1 MKKNLF
7 INIYSVLVFSLLS
20 RIIASLY
27 LSDTTIDME
36 WGKLIH
42 NLSNHGVLGINVY
55 DGISVKHAY
64 AQLNEKVLPSV
75 FMPPL
80 YAYFIYFIKI
90 ISQSFLELVKIVI
103 AIQIIISLLS
113 AYIFFKI
120 STKFIEKKYS
130 ILLTAIFSLYPAN
143 ILASVQISSITLQI
157 FLLLTYFYFFI
168 EFSKKKTYLDLFF
181 FSITAGFLILIRGEF
196 FIFNILT
203 LVYFL
208 YPLKIKIKKILISI
222 FLTII
227 LISPYLIRNYN
238 NFNTIVLTKSF
249 GYNLLKGNNPEAPA
263 EGNSYFIEK
272 KFEKSKIPIKIDNR
286 YEINLDNFYKTKAI
300 ELISNEP
307 MRYLKLYFVKVI
319 SFTFLDFNS
328 KYPNYYNLAHIVP
341 KIVLSFF
348 ALLGAIVSLKQKSFF
363 QYISLFYFGHIFF
376 FSLFFILP
384 RYSIML
390 LPVHLIL
397 VLSLII
403 FFYKK
408 KYK

>member
-120 STKFIEKKYS
+120 STKFIEKKS
-130 ILLTAIFSLYPAN
+130 NDDDKDKTKQKQLDVTA
-143 ILASVQISSITLQI
+143 V
-157 FLLLTYFYFFI
+157 
-168 EFSKKKTYLDLFF
+168 KT
-181 FSITAGFLILIRGEF
+181 TTE
-196 FIFNILT
+196 
-203 LVYFL
+203 
-208 YPLKIKIKKILISI
+208 
-222 FLTII
+222 
-227 LISPYLIRNYN
+227 
-238 NFNTIVLTKSF
+238 
-249 GYNLLKGNNPEAPA
+249 
-263 EGNSYFIEK
+263 
-272 KFEKSKIPIKIDNR
+272 EKSI
-286 YEINLDNFYKTKAI
+286 
-300 ELISNEP
+300 
-307 MRYLKLYFVKVI
+307 
-319 SFTFLDFNS
+319 
-328 KYPNYYNLAHIVP
+328 
-341 KIVLSFF
+341 
-348 ALLGAIVSLKQKSFF
+348 
-363 QYISLFYFGHIFF
+363 
-376 FSLFFILP
+376 
-384 RYSIML
+384 
-390 LPVHLIL
+390 
-397 VLSLII
+397 
-403 FFYKK
+403 
-408 KYK
+408 